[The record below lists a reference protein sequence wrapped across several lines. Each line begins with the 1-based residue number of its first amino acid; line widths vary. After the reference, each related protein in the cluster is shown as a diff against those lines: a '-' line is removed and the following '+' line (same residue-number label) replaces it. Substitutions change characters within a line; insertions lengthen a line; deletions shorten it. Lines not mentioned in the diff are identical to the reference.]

1 MSNAETLNATSP
13 TNMSDPN
20 NNPIVLENTGT
31 TQEQS
36 ISPINQQSLGVK
48 SPSTKPPETAYTT
61 ISKFKLP
68 LNAST
73 TWNTARK
80 LITGL
85 QYIFFYITC

>member
-13 TNMSDPN
+13 ENMSDQN

-36 ISPINQQSLGVK
+36 ISPNNQQSLGVK
-48 SPSTKPPETAYTT
+48 SPTKPPETAYTT

-68 LNAST
+68 PNAAAT
-73 TWNTARK
+73 RNTARK
-80 LITGL
+80 FITGL
-85 QYIFFYITC
+85 Q